1 MPSQLRRNF
10 WWLWFSLFA
19 AVVSLVVLQSKIL
32 LVPSVASLGLAL
44 NRLLQSQMVIT
55 EANGTNMPGAA
66 SLRRHI
72 LICIGQYHEGK
83 MDTAKDRHEINK

>member
-32 LVPSVASLGLAL
+32 LLPSVASLGLAL

-55 EANGTNMPGAA
+55 EVNDFDLELQPLETAGTIQHRRLTMYQA
-66 SLRRHI
+66 LRMAFSNYMQGR
-72 LICIGQYHEGK
+72 
-83 MDTAKDRHEINK
+83 